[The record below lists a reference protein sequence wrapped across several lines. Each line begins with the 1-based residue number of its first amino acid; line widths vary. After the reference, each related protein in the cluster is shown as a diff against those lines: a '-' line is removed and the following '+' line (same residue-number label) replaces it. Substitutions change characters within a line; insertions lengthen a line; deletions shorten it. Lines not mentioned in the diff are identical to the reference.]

1 MRLTLSLLSLLL
13 AFFALS
19 YSVNGDVSQHEQS
32 LTTEV
37 DEATGA
43 VYHIIDSG
51 GDEDGDDDE
60 PQTPTTGTKESR
72 SEGALEARKRSE

>member
-51 GDEDGDDDE
+51 GDDDGDDDE